1 MNEVAQIRY
10 RFFCLRLRKT
20 QDVLDVHRVFQQE
33 AGGKRCAED
42 VPKMC
47 RRINQRFLKFEVD
60 PSILVGR
67 GLAPAG
73 EDPDKNLPCVKSVT
87 SAKHDGGIVLSAGAS
102 PRPTTDHFALS

>member
-1 MNEVAQIRY
+1 MNIFA
-10 RFFCLRLRKT
+10 RLTLISVSLKF
-20 QDVLDVHRVFQQE
+20 VFT
-33 AGGKRCAED
+33 
-42 VPKMC
+42 
-47 RRINQRFLKFEVD
+47 FEVD